1 MKRKQNHHFYRV
13 NLWSQSSRSNITWYG
28 SYHAGNHTPQKLKR
42 CRKQRWS
49 SSKWLCSNLF
59 GNQVRCSCRI
69 SLDLEARRLLH
80 ASKIQRFL
88 AIHLASFNW
97 K

>member
-1 MKRKQNHHFYRV
+1 
-13 NLWSQSSRSNITWYG
+13 
-28 SYHAGNHTPQKLKR
+28 
-42 CRKQRWS
+42 
-49 SSKWLCSNLF
+49 LF

-88 AIHLASFNW
+88 AIHCTCHFFMLILLSRIPWRTVLTSLCLSASFW
-97 K
+97 